1 MPDHEHR
8 TAIPAVMNVGQFMA
22 RFGRHED
29 CLEHLR
35 TLRWGSDLERFVCPD
50 CGHARGWWLA
60 KRQLVECRECHRQT
74 SVTAGTVFHRRRS
87 PLWKWFWAIY
97 QLAQDKKGVAALELA
112 KQVSVSYATAWLM
125 LHKLRRAMFRRDER
139 YVLEGLVEVDE
150 TYVGGKAEGAVGR
163 GAGRKTVVAV
173 ALELRA
179 DGKPGHVAM
188 RSIERPDGHCLRRF
202 AQGKIKKGAHLRTDG
217 WGAYKLL
224 ARVGY
229 GHKAIVTGGGKF
241 AAQTFPWLHT
251 FIANMK
257 RMILGTY
264 HSVSP
269 KHLDNYLSEFDY
281 RTNRRWMEANLF
293 DRLIRAALDSKAITN
308 RELVAGV
315 S

>member
-1 MPDHEHR
+1 MSDHEHR
-8 TAIPAVMNVGQFMA
+8 IPIPPSWMSASSWPVSAVTKPVLSTCE
-22 RFGRHED
+22 R
-29 CLEHLR
+29 
-35 TLRWGSDLERFVCPD
+35 LRWGSKLERFRCPE
-50 CGHARGWWLA
+50 CGQARGWWLA
-60 KRQLVECRECHRQT
+60 RRQLVECRECRRQT
-74 SVTAGTVFHRRRS
+74 SVTAGTVFHRLRS

-125 LHKLRRAMFRRDER
+125 LHKLRRAMRRRDER

-150 TYVGGKAEGAVGR
+150 TYVGGKAEGATGR
-163 GAGRKTVVAV
+163 GAEKKTPVAV
-173 ALELRA
+173 ALELRG
-179 DGKPGHVAM
+179 DGKPGHVMM
-188 RSIERPDGHCLRRF
+188 RSIERPDGHCLQRF
-202 AQGKIKKGAHLRTDG
+202 ARDKIKKGAELRTDG
-217 WGAYKLL
+217 WGAYKRV

-229 GHKAIVTGGGKF
+229 RHTAIVTGGGKF

-269 KHLDNYLSEFDY
+269 KHMDNYLSEFNY
-281 RTNRRWMEANLF
+281 RTNRRWLEANLF
-293 DRLIRAALDSKAITN
+293 DRLIQAALESKAITN